1 MNISTP
7 RFILKPIS
15 ENDWIFFLALRQ
27 DETLMRYMSDV
38 AQRAEIQAL
47 FERRLK
53 AWKEETFTPKT
64 WIIHDRLNHAQALGE
79 IGIARQAMA
88 RQHGEVGYTICT
100 AAQGKGVASETLAA
114 VCRDAFDKGDYQ
126 CLDARVLGDNQG
138 SIRVLE
144 KCGFRL
150 QQTVKNGYSLHGQY
164 HDDLLY
170 RLEKARSLVG

>member
-1 MNISTP
+1 MSISTP
-7 RFILKPIS
+7 RFILNPIS
-15 ENDWIFFLALRQ
+15 ENDWPFFLALRQ

-38 AQRAEIQAL
+38 AQLAEIQAL

-64 WIIHDRLNHAQALGE
+64 WIIHDRLNPAPALGE
-79 IGIARQAMA
+79 IGIARQATA
-88 RQHGEVGYTICT
+88 HQHGEVGYTISA

-114 VCRDAFDKGDYQ
+114 VCHDAFDKSDFQ
-126 CLDARVLGDNQG
+126 CLDARVLGGNQG

-170 RLEKARSLVG
+170 QLEKVRPMVG